1 MLVQGTS
8 RARDCYNIIIIIGSD
23 VSYNTHER
31 HLHGPPTP
39 PASRSRHDRRRYFI
53 IIVIMRVRFIII

>member
-1 MLVQGTS
+1 MRVQGPS
-8 RARDCYNIIIIIGSD
+8 RARDCYIIIIIGSD

-31 HLHGPPTP
+31 HLHGLPTP